1 MSKTNSVEFLVG
13 NENFDYTPNF
23 SFDDN
28 VVSFL
33 NDFSIKLNSMKLIR
47 DFPDLKTLSFW
58 CRKNNIINLKRKF
71 FDKENIRLGLGF
83 IFHIT
88 PSNIP
93 INFMYSLI
101 FGLLTGNS
109 NLVRVPSKNFDQIKI
124 ICLCINKILKKK
136 KFSVLKKK
144 ITIVRYKKD
153 DPEFTKKFSL
163 LSDARLI
170 WGGDKTINEIKKFP
184 SKERC
189 RDITFPDRY
198 SISIIN
204 SDIFLKSNDLDKKKL
219 IYNFYNDTFAVD
231 QNACSSPH
239 LLVWTGLKTKSAKG
253 IFWNKLSHLVKSKY
267 NIFEKASVEKFTML
281 CDDILNNTN
290 LKEHKVYNDVIYT
303 QQICRPTKDLQ
314 NLRGKWGYFYEY
326 NTNDI
331 NKLFNYFN
339 EKFQTIT
346 YFGFT
351 KDHFKK
357 ILRRKD
363 LNGVDRIV
371 PVGQALDIGLIWD
384 GYDLTKILSRIIDLK

>member
-47 DFPDLKTLSFW
+47 DYPDLKTLSFW

-144 ITIVRYKKD
+144 ITIIRYKKD

-239 LLVWTGLKTKSAKG
+239 LLVWTGFKTKSAKG

-267 NIFEKASVEKFTML
+267 NIFEKASGEKFTML

-351 KDHFKK
+351 KDYFKK